1 MKQKIYGR
9 GCQHTACFCQPTIL
23 YCIANMQNSW
33 KSSSPREISFKKTF
47 LLQYQHIKNI
57 FFNENVYIVP
67 CNTVLYMY
75 ILYIFV
81 PFDLWVLNIRKQKYL
96 YGLNFWGFCSYLK
109 KIYFPLYTCT
119 ELIFFYLIHIF
130 SYFKYRIAQK
140 VKYSWFVKL
149 NK

>member
-75 ILYIFV
+75 IVYTVHLCTIWSLSSQHKETEVLIWFKFLGVLFLFKKKLFSTVHVYRTYILLF
-81 PFDLWVLNIRKQKYL
+81 N
-96 YGLNFWGFCSYLK
+96 S
-109 KIYFPLYTCT
+109 
-119 ELIFFYLIHIF
+119 HISF
-130 SYFKYRIAQK
+130 SISTILSFT
-140 VKYSWFVKL
+140 
-149 NK
+149 